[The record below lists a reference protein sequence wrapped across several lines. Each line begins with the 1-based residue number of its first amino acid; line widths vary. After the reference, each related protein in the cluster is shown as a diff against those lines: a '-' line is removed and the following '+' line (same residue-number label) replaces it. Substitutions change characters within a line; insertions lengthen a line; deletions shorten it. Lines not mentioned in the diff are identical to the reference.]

1 MAPSR
6 GWLCSPPAVALGRVA
21 LLLTALQPVMPLSP
35 DSSDTLLRPASLRRG
50 LLLGLL
56 TFLFFDE
63 ILVFGERH
71 LTSAATVRR
80 ARCPRPDLRVW
91 RDMPAEEAQAP
102 LIARLDNFCNCKYA
116 FLQLDNFCITARS
129 SITPV
134 ACSLV
139 AVPRTSAITVS
150 TLLTRTNCVRT
161 ASELLAVAAV
171 WCTTASGA
179 CLQLVANKMVQR
191 CCLRS

>member
-1 MAPSR
+1 MTGEMAPSR

-116 FLQLDNFCITARS
+116 FLQLDNFCNCKIVDYTCGVLSGCS
-129 SITPV
+129 SQNI
-134 ACSLV
+134 CH
-139 AVPRTSAITVS
+139 
-150 TLLTRTNCVRT
+150 NCKH
-161 ASELLAVAAV
+161 AAYTYKL
-171 WCTTASGA
+171 C
-179 CLQLVANKMVQR
+179 
-191 CCLRS
+191 